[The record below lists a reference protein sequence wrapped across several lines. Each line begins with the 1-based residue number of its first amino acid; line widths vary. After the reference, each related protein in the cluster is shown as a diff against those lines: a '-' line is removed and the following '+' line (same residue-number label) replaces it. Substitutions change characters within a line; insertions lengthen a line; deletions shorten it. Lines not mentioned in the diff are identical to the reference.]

1 MFVVFDTNV
10 LIPLVLDASLSTRL
24 FRRLE
29 AADHHVVASPAILD
43 EVNSKLRTK
52 ASLRRWLGLPD
63 ESIEAF
69 IGVLPA
75 QLVIVPGNIEIEGAV
90 PRDATDDKLIAA
102 AIEGSAAYIVT
113 EDQDLL
119 SLGAWQGI
127 RIVNRPTFEVELD
140 ALGVPRLE
148 GQVGR

>member
-1 MFVVFDTNV
+1 MFVVFDTNI
-10 LIPLVLDASLSTRL
+10 LIPLILDASLSTRI

-29 AADHHVVASPAILD
+29 AAGHHVVASSAILD

-52 ASLRRWLGLPD
+52 ASLRKWLALPD
-63 ESIEAF
+63 EIIEEF
-69 IGVLPA
+69 IGVLPT
-75 QLVIVPGNIEIEGAV
+75 QLVIVPGIVEIEGAV

-102 AIEGSAAYIVT
+102 AVEGSAAYIVT

-119 SLGAWQGI
+119 SLGAWQGFQ
-127 RIVNRPTFEVELD
+127 IVNRLTFEVELD

-148 GQVGR
+148 R